1 MDALLIGLVVAVV
14 LLLITTVRLAWRQR
28 GTGIDART
36 QARAPDETSQTANV
50 AVLTRYEI
58 WMRRVRREQ
67 LGVWSE
73 TWADLSSTAQ
83 YAAWRQLAAARG
95 ASADVQG
102 YLTRS
107 LLSEVIYAAGGVERE
122 LGQLRKALADVQQF
136 AEAAARPSARRQ
148 EEQPVVGSY
157 GASPSVRAASY
168 SFVNLLSWARSTVD
182 RADRRY
188 RSGSP
193 ERAGLLPA
201 LADGQ
206 LRDSVEAAL
215 QHLRAALRDSR
226 FLASY
231 AVHAGAVPG
240 GGTPGAE
247 ILPDGRGFARV
258 PDPLADQVLTEET
271 FEFTQDRDMLTYA
284 TELMA
289 AIEIFVDSV
298 LDAFAASR
306 PARAGPLPRS
316 ARLPADRADQK
327 VVDDP
332 ASPE

>member
-1 MDALLIGLVVAVV
+1 MVAVLIGLGVAVV
-14 LLLITTVRLAWRQR
+14 LLLVITLRLAWRQR
-28 GTGIDART
+28 ATGSDARV
-36 QARAPDETSQTANV
+36 QARAPGETSQTANV

-67 LGVWSE
+67 LGAWSG
-73 TWADLSSTAQ
+73 TWADLSSTTQ
-83 YAAWRQLAAARG
+83 YAAWRQLAEARG
-95 ASADVQG
+95 ATADVPG
-102 YLTRS
+102 YLTSS

-122 LGQLRKALADVQQF
+122 LGQLRKALEDMQQF
-136 AEAAARPSARRQ
+136 TGEAAARPSRSSA
-148 EEQPVVGSY
+148 EGLVFGSY
-157 GASPSVRAASY
+157 GAAPPVREASY

-182 RADRRY
+182 RTDRRY
-188 RSGSP
+188 GSRSP

-240 GGTPGAE
+240 GSTPGAE
-247 ILPDGRGFARV
+247 ILPDGRSPARV
-258 PDPLADQVLTEET
+258 PDPVADPVLTGEA

-284 TELMA
+284 TELMTA
-289 AIEIFVDSV
+289 VEIFVESV

-306 PARAGPLPRS
+306 PAQAVPLPRS
-316 ARLPADRADQK
+316 AQLRADRADQH
-327 VVDDP
+327 VIDDP
-332 ASPE
+332 VSPE